1 MDLFKKFLNTT
12 GKTYQAADRYLF
24 GGILPGGVV
33 NNQESFGDFIERDN
47 RNKERFRKRIAQDPL
62 YSDVNY
68 SVPPPINTGQAI
80 LMDAAASS
88 IAGAQPYIEKGI
100 KASPEK
106 FQKLLSTGLNKL
118 PFSANLFARYYT
130 GIGDK
135 GLKIPSDIK
144 NQISKKL
151 NDPNNLNKFKEYHI
165 KKEKELNEIMQ
176 STLGNMDR
184 KMFNDQLAEVRSNL
198 KRVEAGDIPYSGY
211 GDTRKDNPLHAT
223 DTSIGR
229 AWFKENPNFYTT
241 NETYDFAY
249 ANQDEDES
257 RFIGPPMYIAPT
269 PSQRSILDAVVPERI
284 MTPGL
289 IQGPL
294 ILSASAKPLTN
305 FGRAIVQKLPDKS
318 FKYNINIPKN
328 K

>member
-1 MDLFKKFLNTT
+1 
-12 GKTYQAADRYLF
+12 
-24 GGILPGGVV
+24 
-33 NNQESFGDFIERDN
+33 
-47 RNKERFRKRIAQDPL
+47 
-62 YSDVNY
+62 
-68 SVPPPINTGQAI
+68 
-80 LMDAAASS
+80 
-88 IAGAQPYIEKGI
+88 
-100 KASPEK
+100 
-106 FQKLLSTGLNKL
+106 
-118 PFSANLFARYYT
+118 

-305 FGRAIVQKLPDKS
+305 FGRAIVQK
-318 FKYNINIPKN
+318 
-328 K
+328 